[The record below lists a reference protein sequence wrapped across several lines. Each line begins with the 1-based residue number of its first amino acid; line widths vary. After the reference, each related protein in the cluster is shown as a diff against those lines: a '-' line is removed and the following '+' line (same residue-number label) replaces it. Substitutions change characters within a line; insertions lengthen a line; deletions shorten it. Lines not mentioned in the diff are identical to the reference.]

1 MMKITKILK
10 NILITAR
17 PQQWLKNT
25 ALFGAPFLFGNLFEP
40 NVFSRVFQGFIL
52 FCLTSSAMYI
62 FNDVMDRKKDSRHPL
77 KKSRPVASG
86 ALHPLSALLGSSV
99 FLLISFIFSLQLSL
113 YFFVMVVAYVVLQL
127 AYSVV
132 LRDVIILDAMT
143 IALGFIFR
151 VFAGALAVPV
161 SISSWLVLTTIGL
174 SLLMAFGK
182 RRSERT
188 LLAEQ
193 GGEFNTRASLREYPD
208 TLLDSAI
215 STFSA
220 FTILS
225 YSLFAFQTSP
235 TDVVLQGVLP
245 SILAQPKWMMLTIP
259 VVIYGVSRYLYV
271 IYEKKVAESPA
282 KALLTDYPL
291 LFTVLFWAFSVWLII
306 YPLGGH
312 Q

>member
-1 MMKITKILK
+1 MFKILKTLK
-10 NILITAR
+10 NILITMR

-25 ALFGAPFLFGNLFEP
+25 ALFGPAFLFGNLFEP
-40 NVFSRVFQGFIL
+40 DVFMRVFRGFVL
-52 FCLTSSAMYI
+52 FCLISSAMYI
-62 FNDVMDRKKDSRHPL
+62 FNDVMDKEKDSKHPL
-77 KKSRPVASG
+77 KKERPLARG
-86 ALHPLSALLGSSV
+86 ALAPSTALLVSLG
-99 FLLISFIFSLQLSL
+99 LITISFIGSLRISV
-113 YFFVMVVAYVVLQL
+113 YFFVMVFAYVVLQL
-127 AYSVV
+127 AYSVF

-188 LLAEQ
+188 LLA
-193 GGEFNTRASLREYPD
+193 GEKPDVFNTRASLREYPD

-220 FTILS
+220 FTIFA

-235 TDVVLQGVLP
+235 TDVVLRGILP
-245 SILAQPKWMMLTIP
+245 STLASPKWMMLTVPI
-259 VVIYGVSRYLYV
+259 VIYGVSRYLYV
-271 IYEKKVAESPA
+271 IYEKKAAESPA
-282 KALLTDYPL
+282 NALLTDYPL
-291 LFTVLFWAFSVWLII
+291 LASVLIWVFSVWVII
-306 YPLGGH
+306 YPLGG
-312 Q
+312 